1 MKLHKNSKINIKKF
15 SSLTCS
21 DQSEQSLDSID
32 SLLYQEEHHQR
43 TCLKIL
49 QTGLQLLHLMS
60 QFDTEFTTRHIPVQ
74 HRYVGLICGLT
85 HIFRHGQSGDSEN
98 ESKILTCFPL
108 CLNVF
113 EEQKQKIENDN
124 TKLTVQ

>member
-1 MKLHKNSKINIKKF
+1 MKCIVNLLHSVMKLHKNSKTNIKNCY
-15 SSLTCS
+15 SLTCS

-32 SLLYQEEHHQR
+32 SLLYQEEYHQR
-43 TCLKIL
+43 TSLKIL

-98 ESKILTCFPL
+98 ESKILNLFFPL
-108 CLNVF
+108 YSMYWL
-113 EEQKQKIENDN
+113 
-124 TKLTVQ
+124 